1 MPAATQMKRGVE
13 EVILSAAGTGATG
26 LVFNLPV
33 EMMGAR
39 LAWAVQS
46 TANPQTTTLQGTV
59 DGVNFFQLDQS
70 TNIAGEIR
78 VVVAQGVKAIRAV
91 TGTITGGTVTVTAR
105 AC

>member
-1 MPAATQMKRGVE
+1 MPLMKRGIE
-13 EVILSAAGTGATG
+13 EVILSAAGTGVTG
-26 LVFNLPV
+26 AAFTLPS

-59 DGVNFFQLDQS
+59 DGVNWFQLDQS
-70 TNIAGEIR
+70 TTATGELR
-78 VVVAQGVKAIRAV
+78 VVIAQGVKAIRAV

-105 AC
+105 AT